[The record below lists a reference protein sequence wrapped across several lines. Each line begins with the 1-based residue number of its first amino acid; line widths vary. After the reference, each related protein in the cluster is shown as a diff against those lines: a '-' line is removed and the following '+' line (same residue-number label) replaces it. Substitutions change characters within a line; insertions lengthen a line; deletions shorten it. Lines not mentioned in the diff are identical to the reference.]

1 MRRSPVLDLDRLI
14 EMLEAVESQRIQI
27 PLDSDETEMEDLSE
41 QSNNI
46 EDIVSETLAKIH
58 ITQGNKKAA
67 IKMYERLIEVKEDKA
82 DEFLNKID
90 ELKKD

>member
-1 MRRSPVLDLDRLI
+1 MHRSPVLDLDRLI